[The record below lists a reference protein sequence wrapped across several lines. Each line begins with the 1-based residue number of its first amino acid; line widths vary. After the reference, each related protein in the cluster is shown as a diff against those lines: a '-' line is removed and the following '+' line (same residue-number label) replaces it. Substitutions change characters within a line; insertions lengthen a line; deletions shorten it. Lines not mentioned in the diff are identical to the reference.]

1 MAQGR
6 SQKFFF
12 TGFWHFLEFRLYF
25 LQQFNND
32 VLKHSWDC
40 FCFKHLGECSCQK
53 TSSCHMF
60 PHQLE
65 ARDIALK
72 AVHGLGSLKGTQ
84 GQAFAWSL
92 QFLCK
97 NFSAIRFACFLL
109 SASVCYCNL
118 FFFFM
123 VAFVLRRE
131 CIFKMKLNKVSY
143 KRSHLFSILR
153 HFLFL
158 LLNLFSFTL
167 PFWLLYCFWRIDNHC
182 KEKNV
187 LFTQCP

>member
-6 SQKFFF
+6 IRKFFF
-12 TGFWHFLEFRLYF
+12 TGFWHFIEFCLYF

-32 VLKHSWDC
+32 ILKYSWDW
-40 FCFKHLGECSCQK
+40 FCFKHLGERSCLK
-53 TSSCHMF
+53 TSFCHMF

-72 AVHGLGSLKGTQ
+72 AVYGLGSLKAHGGKLLPEVLDFYAEFFSHQ
-84 GQAFAWSL
+84 FCMFSFECKCVLL
-92 QFLCK
+92 QF
-97 NFSAIRFACFLL
+97 FLL
-109 SASVCYCNL
+109 RWHL
-118 FFFFM
+118 FWGEN
-123 VAFVLRRE
+123 AFL
-131 CIFKMKLNKVSY
+131 KMKLNKVSY
-143 KRSHLFSILR
+143 KISHLFSILR

-158 LLNLFSFTL
+158 LNLFSFAL
-167 PFWLLYCFWRIDNHC
+167 PFWLLHYFWRIDNHC

>member
-12 TGFWHFLEFRLYF
+12 TGFWHFLEFCLYF

-53 TSSCHMF
+53 TSSCHVS
-60 PHQLE
+60 PP
-65 ARDIALK
+65 I
-72 AVHGLGSLKGTQ
+72 GSKRHCTESCSWSGVPKGTQ

-92 QFLCK
+92 HFLCK
-97 NFSAIRFACFLL
+97 NFSAISFACFLL

-118 FFFFM
+118 FFLWWHLFWGEN
-123 VAFVLRRE
+123 AFL
-131 CIFKMKLNKVSY
+131 KMKLNKVSY

-167 PFWLLYCFWRIDNHC
+167 PFWLLYCFWRTDNHC

>member
-12 TGFWHFLEFRLYF
+12 TGFWHFLEFCLYF

-32 VLKHSWDC
+32 VLKYSWDC

-72 AVHGLGSLKGTQ
+72 AVYGLGSLKVHRGKLLPEVFDFYAKIFQPSVLHVSFWVQVCAT
-84 GQAFAWSL
+84 
-92 QFLCK
+92 
-97 NFSAIRFACFLL
+97 AI
-109 SASVCYCNL
+109 
-118 FFFFM
+118 FFFSM

-158 LLNLFSFTL
+158 LLNMFSFTL